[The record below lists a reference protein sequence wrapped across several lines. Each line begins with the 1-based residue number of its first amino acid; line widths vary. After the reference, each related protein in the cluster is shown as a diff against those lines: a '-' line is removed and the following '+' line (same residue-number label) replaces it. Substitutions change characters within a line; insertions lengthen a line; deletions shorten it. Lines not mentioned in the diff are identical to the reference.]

1 MNVSVIIHSV
11 SLLFALLVSLIL
23 LLNIRRNPYI
33 NVFILLIILS
43 NLVRIPFYLSYALGW
58 QSTYSD
64 VPKPFNIFFLANSFF
79 FYQYLKSMLRDLKF
93 DFKEL
98 YVPLWVPVLLFVI
111 NMLMPKEA
119 VFQVILRG
127 INYPIVIGYILFY
140 VFKAYL
146 EISKGLWT
154 NNKRSI
160 RFSNFKLIRTWLTAL
175 FILFVLLAIRLS
187 VSYSYELF
195 TQKVFINQAFQ
206 PIHSLLWIFIYLMFF
221 IHPEILYGLQR
232 VNLVTSNML
241 VDNEPVF
248 KPDFKWRTIPKAKQ
262 NKMDIQLS
270 VKLDRQLPEIIKKL
284 ESKTA
289 LRHIVKD
296 SHINL
301 DSLSEK
307 LNIPKS
313 HVQYVFKYYAD
324 FTFVTYRSRIRV
336 FHALSKMKDDYLS
349 KNTMD
354 ALAREC
360 GFSSYNPFYAAFKAE
375 MGVGPSE
382 VLAQLKQGLN
392 QGQELQL

>member
-1 MNVSVIIHSV
+1 MDISVIIHSV
-11 SLLFALLVSLIL
+11 SLLFALLVTLIL
-23 LLNIRRNPYI
+23 LVNIRRNPYI
-33 NVFILLIILS
+33 NAFILLIILS
-43 NLVRIPFYLSYALGW
+43 NLVRIPFYLTYALGW
-58 QSTYSD
+58 QVQYTD
-64 VPKPFNIFFLANSFF
+64 VPKPFNIFFLLNTFF
-79 FYQYLKSMLRDLKF
+79 FYQYVKSMLHDVKF
-93 DFKEL
+93 DVRIFF
-98 YVPLWVPVLLFVI
+98 VPLLIPTLLFIV
-111 NMLMPKEA
+111 NLLMPKESTY
-119 VFQVILRG
+119 QVILRG
-127 INYPIVIGYILFY
+127 INYPVVIGYILFY
-140 VFKAYL
+140 VFNAYL
-146 EISKGLWT
+146 QLSKGLWSVA
-154 NNKRSI
+154 KLEL
-160 RFSNFKLIRTWLTAL
+160 RFSNFKLVRTWLTAL
-175 FILFVLLAIRLS
+175 FILFFLLAIRLL

-195 TQKVFINQAFQ
+195 TQKVFVNQAFQ
-206 PIHSLLWIFIYLMFF
+206 PIHSLLWIFIYIVFF

-232 VNLVTSNML
+232 VNLVTSNAL

-296 SHINL
+296 PNINL

-324 FTFVTYRSRIRV
+324 FSFVTYRSRIRV

-382 VLAQLKQGLN
+382 VSAQIKKKI
-392 QGQELQL
+392 

>member
-1 MNVSVIIHSV
+1 MDISVIIHSV
-11 SLLFALLVSLIL
+11 SLLFALLVTLIL
-23 LLNIRRNPYI
+23 LVNIRRNPYI
-33 NVFILLIILS
+33 NAFILLIILS
-43 NLVRIPFYLSYALGW
+43 NLVRIPFYLTYALGW
-58 QSTYSD
+58 QVQYTD
-64 VPKPFNIFFLANSFF
+64 VPKPFNIFFLLNTFF
-79 FYQYLKSMLRDLKF
+79 FYQYVKSMLHDVKF
-93 DFKEL
+93 DVRIFF
-98 YVPLWVPVLLFVI
+98 VPLLIPTVLFIVNL
-111 NMLMPKEA
+111 LMPKEST
-119 VFQVILRG
+119 FQVILRG
-127 INYPIVIGYILFY
+127 INYPVVIGYILFY
-140 VFKAYL
+140 VFNAYL
-146 EISKGLWT
+146 QLSKGLWSVT
-154 NNKRSI
+154 KLEL
-160 RFSNFKLIRTWLTAL
+160 RFSNFKLVRTWLTAL
-175 FILFVLLAIRLS
+175 FILFFLLAIRLL

-206 PIHSLLWIFIYLMFF
+206 PIHSLLWIFIYIVFF

-232 VNLVTSNML
+232 VNLVTSNAL
-241 VDNEPVF
+241 VDSEPVF

-296 SHINL
+296 PNINL

-313 HVQYVFKYYAD
+313 HLQYVFKYYAD

-382 VLAQLKQGLN
+382 VSAQIKKKI
-392 QGQELQL
+392 

>member
-1 MNVSVIIHSV
+1 MGISVIIHSV
-11 SLLFALLVSLIL
+11 SLVFAVLVTLIL
-23 LLNIRRNPYI
+23 LVNIRRNPYI
-33 NVFILLIILS
+33 NAFILLIILS
-43 NLVRIPFYLSYALGW
+43 NLVRIPFYLTYALGW
-58 QSTYSD
+58 QVQYTD
-64 VPKPFNIFFLANSFF
+64 VPKPFNIFFLLNTFF
-79 FYQYLKSMLRDLKF
+79 FYQYVKSMLHDVKF
-93 DFKEL
+93 DVRIFF
-98 YVPLWVPVLLFVI
+98 VPLLIPTLLFIV
-111 NMLMPKEA
+111 NLLMPKESTY
-119 VFQVILRG
+119 QVILRG

-140 VFKAYL
+140 VFNAYL
-146 EISKGLWT
+146 QLSKGLWSVT
-154 NNKRSI
+154 KLEL
-160 RFSNFKLIRTWLTAL
+160 RFSNFKLVRTWLNAL
-175 FILFVLLAIRLS
+175 FILFFLLAIRLL

-206 PIHSLLWIFIYLMFF
+206 PIHSLLWIFIYIVFF

-232 VNLVTSNML
+232 VNLVMSNAL
-241 VDNEPVF
+241 VDSEPVF
-248 KPDFKWRTIPKAKQ
+248 KPDFKWRTISKAKQ

-296 SHINL
+296 PNINL

-313 HVQYVFKYYAD
+313 HLQYVFKYYAD

-382 VLAQLKQGLN
+382 VSAQIKKKI
-392 QGQELQL
+392 

>member
-1 MNVSVIIHSV
+1 MGLSVIIHSV
-11 SLLFALLVSLIL
+11 SLVFAVLVTLIL
-23 LLNIRRNPYI
+23 LVNIRRNPYI
-33 NVFILLIILS
+33 NAFILLIILS
-43 NLVRIPFYLSYALGW
+43 NLVRIPFYLTYALGW
-58 QSTYSD
+58 QVQYTD
-64 VPKPFNIFFLANSFF
+64 VPKPFNIFFLLNTFF
-79 FYQYLKSMLRDLKF
+79 FYQYVKSMLHDVKF
-93 DFKEL
+93 DVRIFF
-98 YVPLWVPVLLFVI
+98 VPLLIPTLLFIV
-111 NMLMPKEA
+111 NLLMPKESTY
-119 VFQVILRG
+119 QVILRG

-140 VFKAYL
+140 VFNAYL
-146 EISKGLWT
+146 QLSKGLWSVA
-154 NNKRSI
+154 KLEL
-160 RFSNFKLIRTWLTAL
+160 RFSNFKLVRTWLTAL
-175 FILFVLLAIRLS
+175 FILFFLLAIRLL

-206 PIHSLLWIFIYLMFF
+206 PIHSLLWIFIYIVFF

-232 VNLVTSNML
+232 VNLVMSNAL
-241 VDNEPVF
+241 VDSEPVF
-248 KPDFKWRTIPKAKQ
+248 KPDFKWRAIPKAKQ

-296 SHINL
+296 PNINI
-301 DSLSEK
+301 DSLSDK

-382 VLAQLKQGLN
+382 VLAQITKKI
-392 QGQELQL
+392 

>member
-1 MNVSVIIHSV
+1 MSISVIIHSI
-11 SLLFALLVSLIL
+11 SLLFSILVTIILLV
-23 LLNIRRNPYI
+23 NIKRNPYI
-33 NVFILLIILS
+33 NFFILLIILS
-43 NLVRIPFYLSYALGW
+43 NLFRIPFYLSFALGW
-58 QSTYSD
+58 QSDYSD
-64 VPKPFNIFFLANSFF
+64 VPKPFNIFFLANTFF
-79 FYQYLKSMLRDLKF
+79 FYQYLKSILHDLKF
-93 DFKEL
+93 DFKRL
-98 YVPLWVPVLLFVI
+98 YVPLSVPVLLFVI
-111 NMLMPKEA
+111 NILMPKES

-127 INYPIVIGYILFY
+127 INYPIVIGYIFYY
-140 VFKAYL
+140 VFNTYL
-146 EISKGLWT
+146 EISKGLWSS
-154 NNKRSI
+154 NKSSI
-160 RFSNFKLIRTWLTAL
+160 RFANFKLIRTWLTAL
-175 FILFVLLAIRLS
+175 FILYVLLAIRLS

-206 PIHSLLWIFIYLMFF
+206 PIHSLLWIVIYIMFF

-232 VNLVTSNML
+232 VNLVMSNAL
-241 VDNEPVF
+241 VDSEPVF
-248 KPDFKWRTIPKAKQ
+248 KPDFKWRAIPKAKQ

-296 SHINL
+296 PNINI
-301 DSLSEK
+301 DSLSDK

-382 VLAQLKQGLN
+382 VLAQITKKI
-392 QGQELQL
+392 

>member
-1 MNVSVIIHSV
+1 MDISVMIHSV

-33 NVFILLIILS
+33 NAFILLVILS
-43 NLVRIPFYLSYALGW
+43 NLVRIPYYLSYILGW
-58 QSTYSD
+58 QSAYSD

-98 YVPLWVPVLLFVI
+98 YVPLSVPVLLFVI

-140 VFKAYL
+140 VYKSYL

-206 PIHSLLWIFIYLMFF
+206 PIHSLLWIFIYIVFF

-232 VNLVTSNML
+232 VNLVTSNVL
-241 VDNEPVF
+241 VDNELIF

-296 SHINL
+296 PNINI

-324 FTFVTYRSRIRV
+324 FTFVTYRTRIRV
-336 FHALSKMKDDYLS
+336 FYALSKMKEDYLS

-354 ALAREC
+354 ALARES

-382 VLAQLKQGLN
+382 VLAQLKQSFN
-392 QGQELQL
+392 QSQEL

>member
-1 MNVSVIIHSV
+1 MNISVIIHSV
-11 SLLFALLVSLIL
+11 SLVFAILVTLIL
-23 LLNIRRNPYI
+23 LVNIRRNPYI
-33 NVFILLIILS
+33 NVFILLIIIS
-43 NLVRIPFYLSYALGW
+43 NLVRIPFYLSFALGW
-58 QSTYSD
+58 QSAYSD
-64 VPKPFNIFFLANSFF
+64 VPKPFNIFFLANTFF
-79 FYQYLKSMLRDLKF
+79 FYQYLKSIIHEVKF
-93 DFKEL
+93 DVKSL
-98 YVPLWVPVLLFVI
+98 YVPLIVPVLLFALNI
-111 NMLMPKEA
+111 LMPKGT

-140 VFKAYL
+140 VFNAYI
-146 EISKGLWT
+146 EISKGLWSS
-154 NNKRSI
+154 NKFSI
-160 RFSNFKLIRTWLTAL
+160 RFANFKLIRTWLTAL
-175 FILFVLLAIRLS
+175 FILYVLLAIRLS

-195 TQKVFINQAFQ
+195 TQKVFVNQAFQ
-206 PIHSLLWIFIYLMFF
+206 PIHSLLWIVIYIVFF

-232 VNLVTSNML
+232 VNLVTSTAL
-241 VDNEPVF
+241 IDNDTVV
-248 KPDFKWRTIPKAKQ
+248 KPDFKWRTIPKVKQ

-289 LRHIVKD
+289 LRYIVKD
-296 SHINL
+296 PNINI
-301 DSLSEK
+301 DNLSEK

-313 HVQYVFKYYAD
+313 HLQYVFKYYAD
-324 FTFVTYRSRIRV
+324 FSFVKYRSRIRV

-382 VLAQLKQGLN
+382 VLAQITKKI
-392 QGQELQL
+392 

>member
-1 MNVSVIIHSV
+1 MSISVIIHSI
-11 SLLFALLVSLIL
+11 SLLFSILVTIILLV
-23 LLNIRRNPYI
+23 NIKRNPYI
-33 NVFILLIILS
+33 NFFILLIILS
-43 NLVRIPFYLSYALGW
+43 NLIRIPFYLSFALGW
-58 QSTYSD
+58 QSDYSD
-64 VPKPFNIFFLANSFF
+64 VPKPFNIFFLANTFF
-79 FYQYLKSMLRDLKF
+79 FYQYLKSILHDLKF
-93 DFKEL
+93 DFKRL
-98 YVPLWVPVLLFVI
+98 YVPLSVPVLLFVLNI
-111 NMLMPKEA
+111 LMPKES

-127 INYPIVIGYILFY
+127 INYPIVIGYIFYY
-140 VFKAYL
+140 VFNTYL
-146 EISKGLWT
+146 EISKGLWSS
-154 NNKRSI
+154 NKSSI
-160 RFSNFKLIRTWLTAL
+160 RFANFKLIRTWLTAL
-175 FILFVLLAIRLS
+175 FILYVLLAIRLS

-206 PIHSLLWIFIYLMFF
+206 PIHSLLWIVIYIVFF

-232 VNLVTSNML
+232 VNLVMSNAL
-241 VDNEPVF
+241 VDSEPVF
-248 KPDFKWRTIPKAKQ
+248 KPDFKWRAIPKAKQ

-296 SHINL
+296 PNINI
-301 DSLSEK
+301 DSLSDK

-382 VLAQLKQGLN
+382 VLAQITKKI
-392 QGQELQL
+392 

>member
-1 MNVSVIIHSV
+1 MGISVVVHAV
-11 SLLFALLVSLIL
+11 SLLFALLVTVIL
-23 LLNIRRNPYI
+23 LFNIRRNPFI
-33 NVFILLIILS
+33 NVFILFIILS
-43 NLVRIPFYLSYALGW
+43 NLIRIPFYLTYALGW
-58 QSTYSD
+58 QTSFPD
-64 VPKPFNIFFLANSFF
+64 IPKPFSIIFLTNTLFF
-79 FYQYLKSMLRDLKF
+79 FQYVKTMLHQAKVDWKGIYFPLV
-93 DFKEL
+93 
-98 YVPLWVPVLLFVI
+98 VPAVLFLINLF
-111 NMLMPKEA
+111 MPIENT
-119 VFQVILRG
+119 FQVILRG
-127 INYPIVIGYILFY
+127 INFPVVVSYVLFFVY
-140 VFKAYL
+140 QTYMELRKFMW
-146 EISKGLWT
+146 SKGD
-154 NNKRSI
+154 KSI
-160 RFSNFKLIRTWLTAL
+160 RFSNYKLIRNWLTAL
-175 FILFVLLAIRLS
+175 FILFVLLALRLIG
-187 VSYSYELF
+187 SYTYELF
-195 TQKVFINQAFQ
+195 TQKMFLNMAFQ
-206 PIHSLLWIFIYLMFF
+206 PIHSLLWIFIYIVFF

-232 VNLVTSNML
+232 VNLVMSNAL
-241 VDNEPVF
+241 VDSEPVF
-248 KPDFKWRTIPKAKQ
+248 KPDFKWRAIPKAKQ

-296 SHINL
+296 PNINI
-301 DSLSEK
+301 DSLSDK

-382 VLAQLKQGLN
+382 VLAQITKKI
-392 QGQELQL
+392 

>member
-1 MNVSVIIHSV
+1 MSISVIIHSV
-11 SLLFALLVSLIL
+11 SLVFAVLVTLIL
-23 LLNIRRNPYI
+23 LVNIRRNPYI

-58 QSTYSD
+58 QSDYSD
-64 VPKPFNIFFLANSFF
+64 VPKPFNIFFLTNTFF
-79 FYQYLKSMLRDLKF
+79 FYQYLKSMLHEQKLDINK
-93 DFKEL
+93 L
-98 YVPLWVPVLLFVI
+98 YVPLLIPVLLFLI
-111 NMLMPKEA
+111 NILMPKDT

-127 INYPIVIGYILFY
+127 INYPIVIGYILYY
-140 VFKAYL
+140 VFNSYAEL
-146 EISKGLWT
+146 SKGLWT
-154 NNKRSI
+154 STKLEL
-160 RFSNFKLIRTWLTAL
+160 RFSNFKLIRTWLTVL

-195 TQKVFINQAFQ
+195 TQKVFINKAFQ
-206 PIHSLLWIFIYLMFF
+206 PIHSLLWIFIYIVFF

-232 VNLVTSNML
+232 INLVTSNTL
-241 VDNEPVF
+241 SDNDPVF

-262 NKMDIQLS
+262 NKMDVQLS

-289 LRHIVKD
+289 LKHIVKD
-296 SHINL
+296 PNINI
-301 DSLSEK
+301 DSLSDK

-313 HVQYVFKYYAD
+313 HLQYVFKYYAD

-336 FHALSKMKDDYLS
+336 FHALSKMKDDYLN

-360 GFSSYNPFYAAFKAE
+360 GFSSYNPFYTAFKAE

-382 VLAQLKQGLN
+382 VLAQITKKI
-392 QGQELQL
+392 

>member
-1 MNVSVIIHSV
+1 
-11 SLLFALLVSLIL
+11 
-23 LLNIRRNPYI
+23 
-33 NVFILLIILS
+33 
-43 NLVRIPFYLSYALGW
+43 
-58 QSTYSD
+58 
-64 VPKPFNIFFLANSFF
+64 
-79 FYQYLKSMLRDLKF
+79 
-93 DFKEL
+93 
-98 YVPLWVPVLLFVI
+98 
-111 NMLMPKEA
+111 
-119 VFQVILRG
+119 
-127 INYPIVIGYILFY
+127 
-140 VFKAYL
+140 
-146 EISKGLWT
+146 
-154 NNKRSI
+154 
-160 RFSNFKLIRTWLTAL
+160 
-175 FILFVLLAIRLS
+175 LLAIRLL

-206 PIHSLLWIFIYLMFF
+206 PIHSLLWIFIYIVFF

-232 VNLVTSNML
+232 VNLVTSNAL
-241 VDNEPVF
+241 VDSEPVF

-296 SHINL
+296 PNINL

-313 HVQYVFKYYAD
+313 HLQYVFKYYAD

-382 VLAQLKQGLN
+382 VSAQIKKKI
-392 QGQELQL
+392 